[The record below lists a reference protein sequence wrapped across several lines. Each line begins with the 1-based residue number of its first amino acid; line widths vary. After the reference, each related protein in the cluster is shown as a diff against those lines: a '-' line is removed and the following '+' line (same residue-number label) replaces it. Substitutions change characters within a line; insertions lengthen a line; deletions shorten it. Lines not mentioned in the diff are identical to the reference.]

1 MVFELVKNS
10 LRAVQERFV
19 DSDKVAPP
27 IRIIVA
33 DGIEDV
39 TIKVLVGCCITYI
52 HEIFSGCKIVWVMM
66 RYHFLFFDKYD
77 EVSFFTS
84 HLQGKAKKK
93 KKKKE
98 NLCLFVCIFFP

>member
-39 TIKVLVGCCITYI
+39 TIKVLGLHSFYCSVVNNFY
-52 HEIFSGCKIVWVMM
+52 F
-66 RYHFLFFDKYD
+66 YLFFFWDFRFLLRDFYMLLSRCF
-77 EVSFFTS
+77 V
-84 HLQGKAKKK
+84 KAVGL
-93 KKKKE
+93 
-98 NLCLFVCIFFP
+98 NGIVGFG

>member
-10 LRAVQERFV
+10 LRAVQERYV

-39 TIKVLVGCCITYI
+39 TIKVLVVVLHTFMKSSVVVKLC
-52 HEIFSGCKIVWVMM
+52 
-66 RYHFLFFDKYD
+66 D

-93 KKKKE
+93 GTPPPP
-98 NLCLFVCIFFP
+98 LLHLFFFFLITLKFHFQ